1 MQILY
6 IAREPL
12 DAESAANALRDVAP
26 NVDVRW
32 ASRFEQADVWIDTHH
47 DLAAL
52 LVDVEA
58 DGQDCGAFLTS
69 FRRRGIGAAIVLI
82 TPEGSSAPGRL
93 LSAGADECA
102 EKGASFSRSLNDAL
116 ARALGRARAQGSAR
130 WDHLRL
136 SAEGAAPQAIDEHLS
151 RTMGDEMAADRLAE
165 CQTAV
170 EAAISLLFPAT
181 SDSCSALSSR
191 LTDIEATFD
200 AVTAEL
206 SDCRSQILQLTGRE
220 AQLTA
225 RLSEAEAAG
234 VKSAERQAELESHL
248 AQETAS
254 LAALERQL
262 AETRTVAEDAE
273 RASRDK
279 ESALASELADCRSR
293 IERLTEHGAELA
305 ARLSDTDAALVQN
318 AERKAELESRLAQGT
333 ASLALLEQQLAETR
347 TAAEDAE
354 RSSRD
359 ERSALS
365 TQIHALD
372 AERAEAEHALA
383 QARRSYQET
392 LDRVS
397 SEHTAACG
405 QFEQRLSDA
414 DLALDS
420 LRREHVWAVAENE
433 RLTRLSTELASQLDE
448 SRATVLKQFEESP
461 LPMCRCTHDGR
472 LTTANRAFVQLVG
485 HSSLDAL
492 RNVDLGEAVFESAGD
507 LRWLLERSITS
518 AAIAPVEATWRTKE
532 GSRLTVRV
540 TALATASGAIEI
552 AAEDLTRLR
561 SLEERLGPAQRMES
575 VGRLASE
582 VAVTCANLLGDV
594 HQDVQRWLN
603 TAGTDASLSHQGEL
617 LLDEVRRASGF
628 LRQLAAYGDEQTN
641 ALSPV
646 DLNKV
651 LRDLGPVL
659 KRVAGDEVDLG
670 LPRTASPLIVDVPA
684 LRVERL
690 LVNLAAYGRERMP
703 FGGRLNIE
711 VATVTLDQAFLEKYP
726 NVRRGQHALI
736 TATET
741 RLTTRSEGP
750 LRLHEWPVRTRSDRE
765 SSASLGVD
773 LGALQGL
780 IGECGGH
787 LWVTAVPHG
796 DMVVRIH
803 LPLRPADAGGAT
815 IQPQPAVRLS
825 TLGLSGALI
834 RH

>member
-12 DAESAANALRDVAP
+12 DAESAANALRDVVP

-32 ASRFEQADVWIDTHH
+32 ASRFDQAEVWIDTHQ

-52 LVDVEA
+52 LVDIHA
-58 DGQDCGAFLTS
+58 DDQDYGAFLTS
-69 FRRRGIGAAIVLI
+69 FRRRGIDAAIVLI
-82 TPEGSSAPGRL
+82 TPEGSSPPGSL

-102 EKGASFSRSLNDAL
+102 EKGASFPRSLNDAL
-116 ARALGRARAQGSAR
+116 ARALARARAQGSGR

-136 SAEGAAPQAIDEHLS
+136 SAEGAARQAIDDHLS
-151 RTMGDEMAADRLAE
+151 RTMGYEMAADRLAE

-170 EAAISLLFPAT
+170 EAAISLLFAAT
-181 SDSCSALSSR
+181 NDSCSALSSR

-206 SDCRSQILQLTGRE
+206 SDCRSQIQQLTGRE
-220 AQLTA
+220 AELTV
-225 RLSEAEAAG
+225 RLSETEAAG
-234 VKSAERQAELESHL
+234 VKSAERRAELELHL

-254 LAALERQL
+254 LAALEGQF
-262 AETRTVAEDAE
+262 
-273 RASRDK
+273 
-279 ESALASELADCRSR
+279 
-293 IERLTEHGAELA
+293 
-305 ARLSDTDAALVQN
+305 
-318 AERKAELESRLAQGT
+318 
-333 ASLALLEQQLAETR
+333 AETR
-347 TAAEDAE
+347 TAAENAE

-359 ERSALS
+359 ERSALAS
-365 TQIHALD
+365 QIHALSS
-372 AERAEAEHALA
+372 ERAEAEHALA

-392 LDRVS
+392 LGRVS
-397 SEHTAACG
+397 SEHAAACG
-405 QFEQRLSDA
+405 QFEQKLCDA

-433 RLTRLSTELASQLDE
+433 RLTRRGTELASQLDE
-448 SRATVLKQFEESP
+448 SRATILKQFEESP
-461 LPMCRCTHDGR
+461 LPTCRCTHDGR

-485 HSSLDAL
+485 HSSLDDL

-507 LRWLLERSITS
+507 LRWLLERSISS
-518 AAIAPVEATWRTKE
+518 AAVAPVEATWRTKE

-540 TALATASGAIEI
+540 TASATAPGAIEL

-561 SLEERLGPAQRMES
+561 SLAPICLATFVRM
-575 VGRLASE
+575 L
-582 VAVTCANLLGDV
+582 
-594 HQDVQRWLN
+594 
-603 TAGTDASLSHQGEL
+603 
-617 LLDEVRRASGF
+617 
-628 LRQLAAYGDEQTN
+628 
-641 ALSPV
+641 
-646 DLNKV
+646 
-651 LRDLGPVL
+651 
-659 KRVAGDEVDLG
+659 AGDEVDLD
-670 LPRTASPLIVDVPA
+670 LPRTVSPLVVDVPA

-741 RLTTRSEGP
+741 RRTTRSEGP
-750 LRLHEWPVRTRSDRE
+750 LRLHEWPVQTRSDRE

-780 IGECGGH
+780 IRECGGH

-803 LPLRPADAGGAT
+803 LPLRSADAGGAT

-825 TLGLSGALI
+825 TLGLTGSLI

>member
-12 DAESAANALRDVAP
+12 DAESAANALRDVVP

-32 ASRFEQADVWIDTHH
+32 ASRFDQAEVWIDTHH

-52 LVDVEA
+52 LVDVQA
-58 DGQDCGAFLTS
+58 DDQDYGAFLTS
-69 FRRRGIGAAIVLI
+69 FRRRGIDAAIVLI
-82 TPEGSSAPGRL
+82 TPEGSSPPGSL

-102 EKGASFSRSLNDAL
+102 EKGTSFSRSLNDAL
-116 ARALGRARAQGSAR
+116 ARALVRARAQGSGR

-136 SAEGAAPQAIDEHLS
+136 SAGGAARQAIDDHLS

-170 EAAISLLFPAT
+170 EVAISLLFPAT
-181 SDSCSALSSR
+181 NDSCSALSSR

-234 VKSAERQAELESHL
+234 VKSAERRAELELHL

-254 LAALERQL
+254 LAAL
-262 AETRTVAEDAE
+262 
-273 RASRDK
+273 
-279 ESALASELADCRSR
+279 
-293 IERLTEHGAELA
+293 G
-305 ARLSDTDAALVQN
+305 
-318 AERKAELESRLAQGT
+318 
-333 ASLALLEQQLAETR
+333 QQLAETR

-359 ERSALS
+359 ERSAFS
-365 TQIHALD
+365 SQIHALSS
-372 AERAEAEHALA
+372 ERAEAEHALA

-397 SEHTAACG
+397 SEHAAACG
-405 QFEQRLSDA
+405 QFEQKLCDA

-433 RLTRLSTELASQLDE
+433 RLTRRGTELASQLDE
-448 SRATVLKQFEESP
+448 SRATILKQFEESP
-461 LPMCRCTHDGR
+461 LPTCRCTHDGR

-485 HSSLDAL
+485 HSSLEDL

-507 LRWLLERSITS
+507 LRWLLERSISS
-518 AAIAPVEATWRTKE
+518 AAVAPVEATWRTKE

-540 TALATASGAIEI
+540 TASATAPGAIEL

-594 HQDVQRWLN
+594 HQDVQRWLK
-603 TAGTDASLSHQGEL
+603 TANTDASLRHQGEM
-617 LLDEVRRASGF
+617 LLDEVTRASGF

-659 KRVAGDEVDLG
+659 KRVAGDEVDLD
-670 LPRTASPLIVDVPA
+670 LPRTVSPLIVDVPA

-741 RLTTRSEGP
+741 RRTTRSEGP
-750 LRLHEWPVRTRSDRE
+750 LRLHEWPVQTRRDRE

-773 LGALQGL
+773 LGALQDL
-780 IGECGGH
+780 IRGCGGH

-803 LPLRPADAGGAT
+803 LPLRSADAGGAT

-825 TLGLSGALI
+825 TLGLTGSLI